1 MKTRIRITLFIIF
14 LYISLSPFAYAA
26 SDPQEGEGYDEN
38 TEITIK
44 GTIKEIISE
53 KRGPVILIINY
64 KNKTYHIT
72 IAPRWYLYK
81 NNIEFRNGME
91 LEITGSKFLSK
102 EGTFYI
108 SARKIKF
115 TESEKTIELRDSHCK
130 PMWRRMH

>member
-1 MKTRIRITLFIIF
+1 MKVRLVYSVTFIVLLLCFFIIKV
-14 LYISLSPFAYAA
+14 SEAA
-26 SDPQEGEGYDEN
+26 DIDSEGYDEN
-38 TEITIK
+38 TEITLN
-44 GTIKEIISE
+44 GTVKEILFE

-64 KNKTYHIT
+64 KNKTYHVT
-72 IAPRWYLYK
+72 IAPKWYLYK

-115 TESEKTIELRDSHCK
+115 TESEKIIELRDSHCK

>member
-1 MKTRIRITLFIIF
+1 MQLDFQV
-14 LYISLSPFAYAA
+14 LEQVFAAIGQERQVLVMASMDMVWERWECAA
-26 SDPQEGEGYDEN
+26 E
-38 TEITIK
+38 
-44 GTIKEIISE
+44 
-53 KRGPVILIINY
+53 RGPVILIINY

-115 TESEKTIELRDSHCK
+115 TENEKTIELRDSHCK

>member
-1 MKTRIRITLFIIF
+1 MKGKLRIVLFIIF
-14 LYISLSPFAYAA
+14 FQISLSPFVSAEP
-26 SDPQEGEGYDEN
+26 DITEGYDEN

-44 GTIKEIISE
+44 GTVKDIVSAE
-53 KRGPVILIINY
+53 RGPVILIINY

-72 IAPRWYLYK
+72 VAPRWYLYK

-108 SARKIKF
+108 SARKIKI
-115 TESEKTIELRDSHCK
+115 TESEKTIELRDSFCRPK
-130 PMWRRMH
+130 WRRMH

>member
-1 MKTRIRITLFIIF
+1 MKIKLVYGITF
-14 LYISLSPFAYAA
+14 ISLLLCFCMIQVSEAA
-26 SDPQEGEGYDEN
+26 DSNSEGYDEN
-38 TEITIK
+38 TEITIT
-44 GTIKEIISE
+44 GMVKEVILAE
-53 KRGPVILIINY
+53 RGSVILIINY

>member
-1 MKTRIRITLFIIF
+1 MKIKLVYGITF
-14 LYISLSPFAYAA
+14 ISLLLCFCMIQISEAA
-26 SDPQEGEGYDEN
+26 DSDSEGYDEN

-44 GTIKEIISE
+44 GTVKDIVSAE
-53 KRGPVILIINY
+53 RGPVVLIVHF
-64 KNKTYHIT
+64 KNKTYNIT
-72 IAPRWYLYK
+72 TAPKWYLYK

-108 SARKIKF
+108 NARKIKF
-115 TESEKTIELRDSHCK
+115 IEDEMIIELRDSHCR